1 MNLLI
6 KNEQTTAF
14 LKPAAYAESKRVH
27 TIDQPKHSITS
38 KVKQDSTDA
47 LTELLPTLASLTDNQ
62 RWIMLVNCPYLP
74 DSQVIEAAGI
84 NPSHVLLI
92 NDQNKPLIHK
102 IQASLSKGSCAAT
115 VFWSDENVDEWDIQ
129 ELEES
134 CGKGNNHCFI
144 LSQQQRA
151 GQLTLI

>member
-6 KNEQTTAF
+6 KSEQTTSF
-14 LKPAAYAESKRVH
+14 LKPTAYAESKRVH
-27 TIDQPKHSITS
+27 SIDQRKNTATLTTT
-38 KVKQDSTDA
+38 QDSTDC
-47 LTELLPTLASLTDNQ
+47 LTELLPTLANLTDNQ

-84 NPSHVLLI
+84 NPSHILLI

-115 VFWSDENVDEWDIQ
+115 VFWSDENIDEWDIQ

-134 CGKGNNHCFI
+134 CSKGNNHCFI
-144 LSQQQRA
+144 LSNEQKT